1 MKKIRPEAVFMYN
14 WYTSGVDLT
23 DQFLSSHSF
32 LRKSV
37 KWSKKFFI
45 HCINMV
51 MLNTYMLYKHYAK
64 EKKTH
69 KQFYLDI
76 VKHLLKNAKETPRG
90 ALEIPET
97 ANSPLRLIERH
108 FIEKIPLHA
117 GCKRSHPSHKCY
129 VCNSV
134 T

>member
-1 MKKIRPEAVFMYN
+1 
-14 WYTSGVDLT
+14 
-23 DQFLSSHSF
+23 
-32 LRKSV
+32 
-37 KWSKKFFI
+37 
-45 HCINMV
+45 MV
-51 MLNTYMLYKHYAK
+51 MLNAYVLYKHYAK

-69 KQFYLDI
+69 KQFCLDI
-76 VKHLLKNAKETPRG
+76 VKHLLRNAKETPRG
-90 ALEIPET
+90 VLEIPEP

-108 FIEKIPLHA
+108 FIEKIPPHA